1 MFRRR
6 RFFQGRAIRGSGVS
20 DIAWFKPDGTEMTD
34 EDWGVSFA
42 KTIGVFLNGDAL
54 PWQDP
59 RGHPVRSDSFFL
71 IFNAHH
77 EPIEFTVPGEGW
89 GRAWEIALDTAS
101 DDLGHDSKPLKPGEQ
116 LHVVDRSLVLLH
128 RLTSP

>member
-6 RFFQGRAIRGSGVS
+6 RFFRGVRSRGSGVS
-20 DIAWFKPDGTEMTD
+20 DIAWFKPDGAEMTD

-42 KTIGVFLNGDAL
+42 KTIAVFLNGDAL

-77 EPIEFTVPGEGW
+77 EPIDFTVPGEEW
-89 GRAWEIALDTAS
+89 GREWEIALDTAS
-101 DDLGHDSKPLKPGEQ
+101 DGLEYATLALKPGDQ

-128 RLTSP
+128 RLPT